1 MVNEEKEQ
9 TNKPS
14 LVIVLLVLVNLKTY
28 QIDELREFEL
38 NTDGEDVAVV
48 DNRSNDLVVIG
59 EQVVVEALG
68 VWIATTGQL
77 DQQCKPAAYEQ
88 AEIDTGGQ
96 LTSHCCCCTNAV
108 NVVANA
114 NTIQ

>member
-14 LVIVLLVLVNLKTY
+14 LVIVNLKTY

-48 DNRSNDLVVIG
+48 DNRSDDLVVIG
-59 EQVVVEALG
+59 E
-68 VWIATTGQL
+68 
-77 DQQCKPAAYEQ
+77 
-88 AEIDTGGQ
+88 
-96 LTSHCCCCTNAV
+96 
-108 NVVANA
+108 
-114 NTIQ
+114 